1 MGLNFSGMMNASLN
15 VLTKPST
22 ASFEAAK
29 STVNTTSTV
38 VGLAAA
44 GAITGLIAGL
54 VTAFGIGAGVAGLI
68 GGMIG
73 GVIGGVIGAL
83 IGFYV
88 IQAVVFVVAKVFGGT
103 GGYMDQAN
111 LMATFYVPL
120 LIVSALL
127 GLIPVVGA
135 ILGFVV
141 LAYELFLTGLGLQVA
156 QSLPSQKAWLA
167 VVVLVVLYIVFVV
180 FLAAAVFAIVA
191 GLGLLGGR

>member
-29 STVNTTSTV
+29 SAVNTTSTL
-38 VGLAAA
+38 VGLAVA
-44 GAITGLIAGL
+44 GAVIGIIAAFGAGTGVVAGL
-54 VTAFGIGAGVAGLI
+54 V
-68 GGMIG
+68 G
-73 GVIGGVIGAL
+73 GVIGGAIGGAIGAV

-103 GGYMDQAN
+103 GGFMDQAN
-111 LMATFYVPL
+111 LMGTFYVPL
-120 LIVSALL
+120 VVVFPLL
-127 GLIPVVGA
+127 GLIPVIGT

-167 VVVLVVLYIVFVV
+167 VVVLVVLYIVFLV
-180 FLAAAVFAIVA
+180 FLAAALFAIVA
-191 GLGLLGGR
+191 GLGLLGG